1 MRKRDAFVIAASAA
15 MIFGLLEG
23 VILCISRYYPAIFA
37 AHKVSPHVLWVAPVL
52 DLLLFLPAAAALMVL
67 ARIIQRW
74 FHSPIL
80 LTAYGCF
87 IFLGVFPVIAAAG
100 VIHPVAAAVLAAGSA
115 AFGWQQLRGFETRL
129 TAYLGRGL
137 IWVPVCVAAAGFGV
151 TAYEKLNESW
161 HLGQLPPAVSGRP
174 NVLLIVLDTVR
185 YDSFTRPKEK
195 SLTSHIDRFVSK
207 GVRFDSAWST
217 SSWSLPSQASILTG
231 RYPHEH
237 GADWPEF
244 RLSQKHPTMAEYF
257 AGHGYVTGAFSGN
270 AAWITPEY
278 LGRGFLRFEVYI
290 KEDLF
295 RRTVYGRVLGKA
307 LGEIG
312 YQDSGRGKK
321 APELNRQF
329 LRFVDQHQN
338 RPFFAYLC
346 YMDVNQYFHDRRF
359 NSAFRK
365 IAPMVE
371 VKQAYEQG
379 LKLLDAQ
386 IGDLLVEL
394 ERRRVLENTVVIV
407 TSDHG
412 ESFATAAIDDHE
424 PSGHGSSLYSEQVK
438 VPLFVIFPGK
448 LAGGQKIN
456 HAVSIR
462 AIPATISRLVGL
474 PDTPFHDALL
484 LPPELRK
491 ASWKDSDA
499 SVLATLNYDNRN
511 QQTLI
516 FEPWQYIRDLNGS
529 PKDRKE
535 ELYDLSADPA
545 ARNNLAPHHAALPS
559 LRGRLSQQL
568 AASSQGLRPLVRR
581 QPSNASLRDVYA
593 SE

>member
-1 MRKRDAFVIAASAA
+1 MRKSDTFVIAVWAA
-15 MIFGLLEG
+15 MIFGLLEAI
-23 VILCISRYYPAIFA
+23 ILCVSRYYPAIFA

-52 DLLLFLPAAAALMVL
+52 DLLLFLPAAAALTIL
-67 ARIIQRW
+67 TKFIQRR
-74 FHSPIL
+74 FPLPSL

-87 IFLGVFPVIAAAG
+87 IFLGVFPVIAASG
-100 VIHPVAAAVLAAGSA
+100 VIHPLAAVILAAGFA
-115 AFGWQQLRGFETRL
+115 TFGWHKLRGFESRL
-129 TAYLGRGL
+129 TAYLGRRL
-137 IWVPVCVAAAGFGV
+137 IWVAVFLPAAGFGV
-151 TAYEKLNESW
+151 AGYERLNESW
-161 HLGQLPPAVSGRP
+161 RLGRLPPAVPGRP

-185 YDSFTRPKEK
+185 YDSFTRPNEK
-195 SLTSHIDRFVSK
+195 SLTPHLDRFVTK
-207 GVRFDSAWST
+207 GVRFDNAWST

-231 RYPHEH
+231 RYPYEH

-244 RLSQKHPTMAEYF
+244 RLNEKHPTLGEYF
-257 AGHGYVTGAFSGN
+257 TRHGYVTGAFSGN

-290 KEDLF
+290 EEDLF
-295 RRTVYGRVLGKA
+295 RRTVYGRVLGKV

-312 YQDSGRGKK
+312 YHDSGRGKK
-321 APELNRQF
+321 APQLNREF

-346 YMDVNQYFHDRRF
+346 FMDVNQYFHNRRF

-365 IAPMVE
+365 LAPMGE
-371 VKQAYEQG
+371 VSQAYEQG

-386 IGDLLVEL
+386 IGDLLAEL
-394 ERRRVLENTVVIV
+394 ERRRILENTVVVV

-412 ESFATAAIDDHE
+412 ESFATAAIDDHD
-424 PSGHGSSLYSEQVK
+424 PPGHGSSLYSEQVK

-456 HAVSIR
+456 RAVSIR
-462 AIPATISRLVGL
+462 AIPATVSRLAGL
-474 PDTPFHDALL
+474 SDTPFHDAPL
-484 LPPELRK
+484 LPPELQEP
-491 ASWKDSDA
+491 SWKDSDG

-516 FEPWQYIRDLNGS
+516 FDPWQFIRDLNGS
-529 PKDRKE
+529 DKKKE

-545 ARNNLAPHHAALPS
+545 ARNNLAPNHAALPI

-568 AASSQGLRPLVRR
+568 EAGSQGLRPLDRNR
-581 QPSNASLRDVYA
+581 ASNTSSHDVYA
-593 SE
+593 AE